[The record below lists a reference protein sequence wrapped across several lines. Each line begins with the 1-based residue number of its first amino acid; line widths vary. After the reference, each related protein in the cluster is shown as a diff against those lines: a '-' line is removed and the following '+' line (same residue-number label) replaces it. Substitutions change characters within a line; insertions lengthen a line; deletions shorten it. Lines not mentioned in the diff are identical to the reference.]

1 MRKTLKWVATENNLF
16 TLINKD
22 VYATVE
28 ENNYKGEF
36 DKRWILSFRKY
47 NGIEPIGNPTA
58 NLYFDTLEEVF
69 NKINEYNI
77 NNLNYSSIK
86 KIIADYWENRNSD
99 IVP

>member
-16 TLINKD
+16 ALINKD
-22 VYATVE
+22 AYATVE

-47 NGIEPIGNPTA
+47 NGVKPIGNPTA

-77 NNLNYSSIK
+77 NNLNYNSIK

-99 IVP
+99 IAP

>member
-28 ENNYKGEF
+28 QNSYKGEF

-47 NGIEPIGNPTA
+47 NGVEPIGNPTA
-58 NLYFDTLEEVF
+58 NLYFDLVHFDDVYYASGDIERRF
-69 NKINEYNI
+69 
-77 NNLNYSSIK
+77 
-86 KIIADYWENRNSD
+86 SD
-99 IVP
+99 RED